1 MEQKVVTLDSLLKV
15 LHMDRKLSSADEVLE
30 AERLIGD
37 VLRMSGAEID
47 TLVALYERGPLYDG
61 VVPSKSGRDALLRS
75 DMAAKVIV
83 GGDDGYNACTYKGGR
98 AYRVFRAGARKMPL
112 TDADVYQC
120 GKCGGTGKDDGLHC
134 HTCHGKGRIP
144 SLGLKYETTDMC
156 SESKNPR
163 QV

>member
-1 MEQKVVTLDSLLKV
+1 MTDQPSVVTLAMLLEV
-15 LHMDRKLSSADEVLE
+15 LHANPEYTPEKEVLE
-30 AERLIGD
+30 AKKLIGD

-61 VVPSKSGRDALLRS
+61 DVPSKSGRDALVRS

-83 GGDDGYNACTYKGGR
+83 RGEDGYNACTYKGAC
-98 AYRVFRAGARKMPL
+98 AYRVYAAGARKMPL

-120 GKCGGTGKDDGLHC
+120 GKCGGTGKVDGLHC

-144 SLGLKYETTDMC
+144 FLGLKTVPLVT
-156 SESKNPR
+156 
-163 QV
+163 Q